1 MLLDVI
7 LDAFG
12 CHVGCFWV
20 PCWMPLDDLGAV
32 FECSWLRFWMLLG
45 GCCLFG
51 CVWITLRTLLGA
63 IHIFKKE
70 NVCGKE
76 EHSCRDFAVADLM
89 GCH

>member
-70 NVCGKE
+70 
-76 EHSCRDFAVADLM
+76 SVARRNTPVVTLL
-89 GCH
+89 